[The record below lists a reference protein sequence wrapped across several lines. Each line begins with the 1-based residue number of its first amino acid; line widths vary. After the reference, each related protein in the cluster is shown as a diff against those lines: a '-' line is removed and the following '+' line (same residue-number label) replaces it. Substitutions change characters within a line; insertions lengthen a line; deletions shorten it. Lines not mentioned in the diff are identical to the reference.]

1 METQG
6 TKEIYQKCK
15 HYELGPGPNVF
26 QNTKVVESESY
37 GDNDFISDSR
47 ELIIKKLL
55 FRFLINDCY
64 RSE

>member
-1 METQG
+1 LETQR
-6 TKEIYQKCK
+6 TKEIDQKCK
-15 HYELGPGPNVF
+15 HYKLGPGPDVF

-55 FRFLINDCY
+55 WNRNTIELL
-64 RSE
+64 